1 MLRGKNVVVTGSNRG
16 IGLAVTR
23 ACARYGATVWACMR
37 SLADDNLERMG
48 QISGEFGVSVRP
60 VRLDLASPESVAEA
74 AAAILAEKVPVD
86 ALVNNAGVTG
96 NGRLFSMTSM
106 GEVKDVF
113 EVNFF
118 GPMLLTQKL
127 IKNMMRHRNG
137 SVVNIAS
144 VAAFDGRPAQ
154 LEYVASKAAVVG
166 ASRRLAAELGAF
178 GIRVN
183 AIAPGV
189 TETDMLD
196 SMAKAAFDTAMA
208 NSFLKRPASPEDVAE
223 AAAFLIS
230 DRSRY
235 ITGQVLRVDGG
246 GN

>member
-1 MLRGKNVVVTGSNRG
+1 M
-16 IGLAVTR
+16 
-23 ACARYGATVWACMR
+23 
-37 SLADDNLERMG
+37 
-48 QISGEFGVSVRP
+48 
-60 VRLDLASPESVAEA
+60 
-74 AAAILAEKVPVD
+74 D